1 METAPIPATPSP
13 PTPIR
18 AAAAGDITEVEIVE
32 IVAAANTA
40 VPPATISEA
49 STPKQLLEQ
58 ELRFRLVVKQE
69 YVISTLVSSCPRK
82 MQRSNGVPD

>member
-13 PTPIR
+13 PTPSR
-18 AAAAGDITEVEIVE
+18 AAAAGDITGVEIVE

-40 VPPATISEA
+40 DPPATISED

-58 ELRFRLVVKQE
+58 ELKFRLVVRQE
-69 YVISTLVSSCPRK
+69 YVLLLW
-82 MQRSNGVPD
+82 